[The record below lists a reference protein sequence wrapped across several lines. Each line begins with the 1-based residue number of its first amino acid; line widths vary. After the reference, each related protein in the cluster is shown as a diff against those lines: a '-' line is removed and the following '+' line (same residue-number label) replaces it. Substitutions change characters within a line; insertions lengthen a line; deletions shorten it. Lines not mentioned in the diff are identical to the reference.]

1 MNCWHC
7 RTELIWGNDHDIDPD
22 DYRGDEFS
30 MVTILKYI
38 TQKRRL
44 KMMTLNLPNKQ
55 VNAIL
60 VALDA
65 EIEMQ
70 LGGRPVDWESF
81 PEIAAML
88 MAYYTTRCKFEER
101 TDDD

>member
-1 MNCWHC
+1 M
-7 RTELIWGNDHDIDPD
+7 I
-22 DYRGDEFS
+22 
-30 MVTILKYI
+30 
-38 TQKRRL
+38 
-44 KMMTLNLPNKQ
+44 TLNLPNKQ

-81 PEIAAML
+81 PEVAAML
-88 MAYYTTRCKFEER
+88 MAYYTTRCKFEEAKYAEDAFE
-101 TDDD
+101 TEVGDF

>member
-1 MNCWHC
+1 
-7 RTELIWGNDHDIDPD
+7 
-22 DYRGDEFS
+22 
-30 MVTILKYI
+30 
-38 TQKRRL
+38 
-44 KMMTLNLPNKQ
+44 MMTLNLPPKQ

-65 EIEMQ
+65 EIENQ

-88 MAYYTTRCKFEER
+88 MAYYTTRCNYKEYVE
-101 TDDD
+101 

>member
-1 MNCWHC
+1 M
-7 RTELIWGNDHDIDPD
+7 L
-22 DYRGDEFS
+22 
-30 MVTILKYI
+30 
-38 TQKRRL
+38 
-44 KMMTLNLPNKQ
+44 TLDLPNKQ

-70 LGGRPVDWESF
+70 LGGRPVDWEFF

-101 TDDD
+101 TDYD